1 MTTEPLMIHR
11 LGMVGPMVEP
21 FPVTRVTT
29 QAQAE
34 LLRKA
39 AGSRQTLPEH
49 LMTDPAPMRQYMATD
64 QGTPVGWVGSV
75 VVGAYAWCTSMFVIP
90 AYRRRGI
97 ARSLLTRMLRD
108 DAAAGA
114 QASVLLSSHAGGR
127 L

>member
-1 MTTEPLMIHR
+1 
-11 LGMVGPMVEP
+11 
-21 FPVTRVTT
+21 
-29 QAQAE
+29 
-34 LLRKA
+34 
-39 AGSRQTLPEH
+39 
-49 LMTDPAPMRQYMATD
+49 MRQYMATD